1 MVGKIVG
8 WGTLAAVVCTLVF
21 FRGDIERYMK
31 MKRM

>member
-1 MVGKIVG
+1 MGKIVS

-21 FRGDIERYMK
+21 FRGDIERYLK